1 MTVSKASG
9 TCGVIDLLDGEP
21 AALALSD
28 EDERA
33 ERLDAANRAERR
45 RVCERMVAMR
55 LEAGVDLD
63 EMNRRTEL
71 SVSALWSPEHGDAEG
86 LFDLLPDYCTA
97 LGMTFEITIQDAD
110 RTGALH
116 SSLIGE
122 MP

>member
-1 MTVSKASG
+1 M
-9 TCGVIDLLDGEP
+9 IDLLDGEP